1 MYDVVYRTEFNSLF
15 SWIVT
20 RRIHKQQEL
29 EKIVFHDIFIYFD
42 YTGMIINIVILE
54 YWHSFPG
61 QSYYKK
67 VTVWLLTLYW
77 LKCGGF
83 DTRTFSCSL

>member
-1 MYDVVYRTEFNSLF
+1 MIMYDVVYRTEFNSLF

-42 YTGMIINIVILE
+42 
-54 YWHSFPG
+54 
-61 QSYYKK
+61 
-67 VTVWLLTLYW
+67 
-77 LKCGGF
+77 
-83 DTRTFSCSL
+83 